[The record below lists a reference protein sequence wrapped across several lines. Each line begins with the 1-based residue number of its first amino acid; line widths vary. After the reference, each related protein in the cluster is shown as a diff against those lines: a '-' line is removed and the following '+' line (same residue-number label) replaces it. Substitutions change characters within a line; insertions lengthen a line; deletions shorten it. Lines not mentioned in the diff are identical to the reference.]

1 MHEADPT
8 NDYTRLRPAKASM
21 KFGIFLIQA
30 IVSGAAAAADPDLV
44 VLSDGPGRAGSL
56 TGIVRWTGP
65 VDGEMARAFA
75 VATGGELV
83 SISDAKAN
91 EHLRCLRAAAALGL
105 GPCDG
110 PWIGLSRI
118 AATGDGASW
127 TWRDLTPV
135 TFIRWADGA
144 PTTSTRITA
153 FAAMLEDGTWLDSLP
168 SPDAG
173 TEIRSAAVAWPGT
186 SDADL
191 DGIPDALTAFGIATV
206 LVPAR
211 SCGTDPADLDGN
223 GRVDSADLAI
233 VLAGWGG
240 TDDLP
245 DINDDGR
252 VDHLDLGMLLAA
264 WTGP

>member
-1 MHEADPT
+1 
-8 NDYTRLRPAKASM
+8 M
-21 KFGIFLIQA
+21 KIGIFLIQA
-30 IVSGAAAAADPDLV
+30 IVSGTAAAADPDLV
-44 VLSDGPGRAGSL
+44 AIPDGPGPAGSL
-56 TGIVRWTGP
+56 TAIVRWTGP
-65 VDGEMARAFA
+65 VDAGVARAFA

-83 SISDAKAN
+83 SIPDAKAN
-91 EHLRCLRAAAALGL
+91 EDLRCLRAAAALGL
-105 GPCDG
+105 GPCEG

-118 AATGDGASW
+118 AATGGGASW
-127 TWRDLTPV
+127 TWSDLTPV
-135 TFIRWADGA
+135 TFTRWADGA
-144 PTTSTRITA
+144 PTSSTRITA

-191 DGIPDALTAFGIATV
+191 DGIPDPLAALGIATV

-240 TDDLP
+240 NADLP

-252 VDHLDLGMLLAA
+252 VDSIDLGALLAA